1 MSVFVR
7 VPAKVNLA
15 LCVGSTDAGGYHE
28 LGTVFQ
34 ALSLYDELVA
44 EPAPPGTF
52 TVTVRGEGAAFV
64 PTDDGNLAVRAA
76 RLLADHLGVRGAG
89 AALQVRKR
97 IPVAGGMA
105 GGSADAAAALVAC
118 NEVWGAGATR
128 EDLLALGSGLGADV
142 PFMLVG
148 GTAVGRGRG
157 DVVEVLPARGV
168 YHWTLALSHVG
179 LSTPAVFREFDRLAQ
194 GHSTNVPPALIDAL
208 RAGDVRAVG
217 AHLVNHLQDP
227 ALRLLPALA
236 RTLDI
241 GLAAG
246 ALGGI
251 VSGSG
256 PTVAFLSE
264 SAEAAALVAA
274 ALEISSGV
282 RAVRQAQGPVTGAI
296 EGVTGAAEAGG
307 AHGRD

>member
-15 LCVGSTDAGGYHE
+15 LCVGATDAEGYHE

-34 ALSLYDELVA
+34 ALSLYDEVVA

-52 TVTVRGEGAAFV
+52 TVTVRGEGSAYV
-64 PTDDGNLAVRAA
+64 PEGDGNLAIRAA
-76 RLLADHLGVRGAG
+76 RLLAEQCRVGDVGV
-89 AALQVRKR
+89 ALQVRKR

-118 NEVWGAGATR
+118 NELWGTGVTPG
-128 EDLLALGSGLGADV
+128 DLLALASRLGADV

-148 GTAVGRGRG
+148 GTALGRGRG
-157 DVVEVLPARGV
+157 DVVEALPVRGT
-168 YHWTLALSHVG
+168 YHWTLALSHAG
-179 LSTPAVFREFDRLAQ
+179 LSTPAVFREYDRQAPV
-194 GHSTNVPPALIDAL
+194 HSTAVPSVLLDAL
-208 RAGDVRAVG
+208 RDGDVRAVG
-217 AHLVNHLQDP
+217 AHLVNHLQEP
-227 ALRLLPALA
+227 AIRLLPALA

-256 PTVAFLSE
+256 PTVAFLSDSPE
-264 SAEAAALVAA
+264 GAAAVAA
-274 ALEISSGV
+274 ALEPSSGV
-282 RAVRQAQGPVTGAI
+282 RAVRQAQGPVMGA
-296 EGVTGAAEAGG
+296 EVGG
-307 AHGRD
+307 PHGRG